1 MNIDKKQKNV
11 IDFQFYKNLKESKNK
26 IHIDNILKNKLP
38 YNCLAYKDEKEVQT
52 RMQNIHLS
60 VNRINSL
67 ISELNN
73 SQKKPHN

>member
-1 MNIDKKQKNV
+1 MSIEQKQKNV

-26 IHIDNILKNKLP
+26 KHIDNILNNKLP
-38 YNCLAYKDEKEVQT
+38 YNCLAYKDEKEVQI